1 MRTLLACALVL
12 SFLTPATG
20 QQRQPSLP
28 APSPTP
34 APATAPQEPRVPADD
49 DDEVVRITT
58 NLVQI
63 DAVVVD
69 KNGRQVTDLIADDFE
84 IFEDGKPQQITNFS
98 YVSNEAKAP
107 EEAARPSAAPADKN
121 ALPVP
126 PARLRPEQVRRT
138 MALVV
143 DDLGLSFES
152 AYFTRNALKR
162 FVDEQMQPNDLV
174 AIIRTGAGIG
184 ALQQFTSDKRML
196 YAAIER
202 VKFNLNGRGGVGM
215 FAPLAGNSQLAGGQA
230 GEEGR
235 GNNRGETDEDRDIAA
250 ELDQF
255 REEIFSVGT
264 LGAVN
269 YVVRGMREL
278 PGRKSVVLFSDGF
291 VLFSRNDGRVDNTRV
306 RQALRNLTDLA
317 NRASVVIYSL
327 DPRGLVYTGLTAAD
341 DTSGFT
347 PEQLS
352 RRISERSDRLFETQS
367 GLRYLAE
374 ETGGFAV
381 VNSNDLNRGVRRVL
395 EDQKGYYLIGY
406 RPAGETFDRRY
417 HKFGVK
423 VKRPGLK
430 VRTRTGFYGITDE
443 NARPVRRTRDEQLL
457 AAITSPFS
465 AGSIPVRLTSLF
477 ASDAK
482 SGTYMRSLM
491 HVDASNLK
499 FTEEADGWHKTTLE
513 VLGIAFGDNGK
524 IVEQNGV
531 THTLKFRGKTHDDV
545 RRNGLVFNFN
555 IPIKKGGAYQLRV
568 AVRDA
573 ASEQVGSASQ
583 FIEAPD
589 LKKDRLALSG
599 LIVNGFDP
607 RAATQPDAKAAAPSP
622 PHSDSDTPPAP
633 NSTRA
638 TAEDE
643 PPSEQL
649 AGPAVRRL
657 RRFMHLDF
665 AYLIYNA
672 KLDKATR
679 LPQLTAQ
686 TRLFRDGQI
695 VFNGNVNP
703 IDIQQQPDL
712 KRIGVT
718 SRLQLGS
725 NLLPGEYVLQVI
737 VIDQLREGKR
747 RTMTQWID
755 FEIVK

>member
-1 MRTLLACALVL
+1 MRTLLACALAL
-12 SFLTPATG
+12 SFLTPAIG

-28 APSPTP
+28 LPSPTP
-34 APATAPQEPRVPADD
+34 APATAPPAPRVPAND
-49 DDEVVRITT
+49 DDEVVRITA

-69 KNGRQVTDLIADDFE
+69 KNGRQVTDLTAADFE

-98 YVSNEAKAP
+98 YISNEAKAP
-107 EEAARPSAAPADKN
+107 EEVAKPTVAPTDKN
-121 ALPVP
+121 APPVP

-138 MALVV
+138 IALVV

-152 AYFTRNALKR
+152 AYYTRTALKK
-162 FVDEQMQPNDLV
+162 FVDEQMQPNDLI

-202 VKFNLNGRGGVGM
+202 VKFNLSGRGGVGV

-235 GNNRGETDEDRDIAA
+235 GNNRGEENEDRDVAA

-278 PGRKSVVLFSDGF
+278 PGRKSVILFSDGF
-291 VLFSRNDGRVDNTRV
+291 VLFNINNDNTRV

-327 DPRGLVYTGLTAAD
+327 DPRGLVVTGLTAAD

-381 VNSNDLNRGVRRVL
+381 VNSNDLNKGVRRVL

-417 HKFGVK
+417 HKFAVR

-430 VRTRTGFYGITDE
+430 VRTRTGFYGVTDE
-443 NARPVRRTRDEQLL
+443 AARPVRRTRDEQLL

-465 AGSIPVRLTSLF
+465 SGSIPVRLTSLF
-477 ASDAK
+477 GSDEK
-482 SGTYMRSLM
+482 NGTYMRSLM

-499 FTEEADGWHKTTLE
+499 FTEEADGWHKATLE

-524 IVEQNGV
+524 LVEENGV
-531 THTLKFRGKTHDDV
+531 THTLKFRGQTYEYI

-555 IPIKKGGAYQLRV
+555 IPLKKGGAYQLRV

-607 RAATQPDAKAAAPSP
+607 KAAAQANTKAAAP
-622 PHSDSDTPPAP
+622 PHSDSDTPPTA
-633 NSTRA
+633 NSPRA
-638 TAEDE
+638 TADDE
-643 PPSEQL
+643 PPPDQL

-703 IDIQQQPDL
+703 IGIQQQPDL

-725 NLLPGEYVLQVI
+725 NLSPGEYVLQVI
-737 VIDQLREGKR
+737 VTDQLRNGKR
-747 RTMTQWID
+747 RTATQWID
-755 FEIVK
+755 FEIIK